1 MTNALQPIQ
10 RFKVRWVLLLL
21 ITSFMGCLKDKSQN
35 KTSTSVDTLK
45 PVSIEIKNTLKSTT
59 IQLNDTLNLDTQD
72 QAFFKRILQS
82 LKFRQNRNNKERDR
96 VHAFLDSLMKH
107 GDLKQMDSIQ
117 VQKLIE
123 QYLNENAP

>member
-45 PVSIEIKNTLKSTT
+45 PVSIEIKNTLKPTT